1 MVFLFSVIYH
11 KHVKFFKANKL
22 FIDYKENLK
31 TNEWVI
37 NNQIDNWMFFNNL
50 DNTTLHKIRMTTT
63 TEVDAWRLMLVLEVI
78 RFKVGD
84 LNKKEELLVLG

>member
-1 MVFLFSVIYH
+1 
-11 KHVKFFKANKL
+11 
-22 FIDYKENLK
+22 
-31 TNEWVI
+31 
-37 NNQIDNWMFFNNL
+37 
-50 DNTTLHKIRMTTT
+50 MTTT